1 MSAHPHSAEYP
12 PSVRGPARASL
23 LVAALAAGPAAWA
36 LQLIAGYGLSSL
48 ACFPHDKPYLSSP
61 PPGWSGEAGLL
72 IAINIACLLLALGG
86 AGLAFAGWRRAAG
99 QERSRFIA
107 LCGVMAGLGF
117 ALAILFDT
125 APILGVPACWS
136 IAP

>member
-1 MSAHPHSAEYP
+1 MSVNAAAGHPHHG
-12 PSVRGPARASL
+12 RIGPARL
-23 LVAALAAGPAAWA
+23 IAALAAGPTAWA

-48 ACFPHDKPYLSSP
+48 TCFPHDRPITQSP
-61 PPGWSGEAGLL
+61 PPGWSGEPVLL
-72 IAINIACLLLALGG
+72 LAINIACLLLALAG
-86 AGLAFAGWRRAAG
+86 AGLSYAGWRGSVG
-99 QERSRFIA
+99 QGRSRFLA
-107 LCGVMAGLGF
+107 ACGVMSGLGF